1 MGGGAA
7 GTAIQESSQSVVNAI
22 AYNIKKGQLSEEDFQ
37 ILYKAVRNDSYEFKD
52 ANYSLRVA
60 MCHCKEDREVV
71 FNV

>member
-1 MGGGAA
+1 MSYRKNYEYKGHYCR
-7 GTAIQESSQSVVNAI
+7 NAFE
-22 AYNIKKGQLSEEDFQ
+22 QLIHRMVYQLPEEDFQ

-71 FNV
+71 SNV

>member
-1 MGGGAA
+1 MDF
-7 GTAIQESSQSVVNAI
+7 
-22 AYNIKKGQLSEEDFQ
+22 SEEDFQ

-71 FNV
+71 SNV